1 MSHRARE
8 SGFGLVSALFLLVVL
23 SSVAAFMVN
32 LTGVGRTT
40 VNFAILSAHAY
51 QASRS
56 GVEWGIWQ
64 LTNNGTCFADTDLN
78 LTEGGLTGFTV
89 SMTCT
94 DNGQD
99 HTEATTT
106 STVYEIVATSQ
117 SGAYGDREYARRRL
131 QVTISDAP

>member
-1 MSHRARE
+1 MRHRVRE

-78 LTEGGLTGFTV
+78 LTVFSSDVIDGDILPV
-89 SMTCT
+89 SEQAKDSNRVRIQADM
-94 DNGQD
+94 
-99 HTEATTT
+99 
-106 STVYEIVATSQ
+106 VFKF
-117 SGAYGDREYARRRL
+117 
-131 QVTISDAP
+131 